1 MARVALQSTSL
12 NAATYQE
19 QRAVLELEF
28 GSGAIYRY
36 AGIPEQ
42 VYRELL
48 NAESK
53 GRYFNQHIRNRF
65 THTKVDL
72 TRRGRTR
79 DTALPQDT
87 A

>member
-12 NAATYQE
+12 NAATY
-19 QRAVLELEF
+19 RDRSAVLELEF

-36 AGIPEQ
+36 AGVPEQ

-48 NAESK
+48 KAESK
-53 GRYFNQHIRNRF
+53 GRHFHQHIRNHF
-65 THTKVDL
+65 TNTKVDP
-72 TRRGRTR
+72 TRRDPTL
-79 DTALPQDT
+79 DTALHQDT

>member
-1 MARVALQSTSL
+1 MARAALQSTSL

-19 QRAVLELEF
+19 RRAVLKLEF
-28 GSGAIYRY
+28 GSGATYRY
-36 AGIPEQ
+36 VGVPKQ

-53 GRYFNQHIRNRF
+53 ERHFNQHIRNHF
-65 THTKVDL
+65 TYTKVDP
-72 TRRGRTR
+72 TRRDPTR
-79 DTALPQDT
+79 DTALHQDT